1 MITST
6 LTRIGLLE
14 TVELKL
20 TIPKDGLLYAAK
32 KQFFMLDQGESL
44 TNFRV
49 SGVELR
55 FPAPPH
61 FGHSFLES
69 PSPIVPLP

>member
-1 MITST
+1 MLANLNNKTRVALTVVAGYYLCHST
-6 LTRIGLLE
+6 TG
-14 TVELKL
+14 
-20 TIPKDGLLYAAK
+20 
-32 KQFFMLDQGESL
+32 LDQGESL

-61 FGHSFLES
+61 YEHNFLDS
-69 PSPIVPLP
+69 PSPVVPFP

>member
-1 MITST
+1 MLANLNNKTRVA
-6 LTRIGLLE
+6 LTVVAVDSFLSFNYCAGS
-14 TVELKL
+14 V
-20 TIPKDGLLYAAK
+20 
-32 KQFFMLDQGESL
+32 ESL

-61 FGHSFLES
+61 FGHNFLDS
-69 PSPIVPLP
+69 PSPVVPFP